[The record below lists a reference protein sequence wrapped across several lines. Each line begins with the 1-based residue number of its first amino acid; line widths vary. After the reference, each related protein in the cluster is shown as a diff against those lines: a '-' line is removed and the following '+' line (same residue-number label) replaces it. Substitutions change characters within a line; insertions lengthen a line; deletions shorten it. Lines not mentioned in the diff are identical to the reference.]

1 MKKLLTF
8 ILAVVIATTAC
19 LGLTACGT
27 DDSVQAPEWAFG
39 KDWVPCESQLD
50 TLIKLDAGTIEV
62 SIIDSVMA
70 AYYASTGE
78 YAGKIQIVEDL
89 ILAQEEYGIAGRK
102 NDKAF
107 VSKINEALI
116 ALADTKYADLISSY
130 DMGASAALDAG
141 ATNPLAGATDNSWND
156 IVTSGTINI
165 GYTVFAP
172 ICYDIVDGVPTKGF
186 DVDLANAVVAYLN
199 ETYSLSLSITWV
211 EIDWDAKE
219 TLLENGT
226 IDLIW
231 NGMTINPGRAAAMCI
246 SVPYLYNRQVAVVS
260 KTDADKYRSFMDLKG
275 AIIGFEG
282 GSAGEDVVAAE

>member
-1 MKKLLTF
+1 MKKILTF
-8 ILAVVIATTAC
+8 MLAVVMCVTAC
-19 LGLTACGT
+19 FGLSSCGETAT
-27 DDSVQAPEWAFG
+27 APEWAFG

-62 SIIDSVMA
+62 SIIDSVLA
-70 AYYASTGE
+70 AYYATTGE

-116 ALADTKYADLISSY
+116 AIADAQYASLIDAY
-130 DMGASAALDAG
+130 DMSASAALSKD
-141 ATNPLAGATDNSWND
+141 ATNPLASEADNSWNS
-156 IVTSGTINI
+156 IVSSGTINI

-172 ICYDIVDGVPTKGF
+172 ICYDVVDGVPTKGF

-199 ETYSLSLSITWV
+199 ETYSLSLTITWV

-219 TLLENGT
+219 ALLENGT

-231 NGMTINPGRAAAMCI
+231 NGMTINPERAAAMCI
-246 SVPYLYNRQVAVVS
+246 SVPYLYNRQVAVIN
-260 KTDADKYRSFMDLKG
+260 KTDAEKYRSFMDLKE
-275 AIIGFEG
+275 AIIGFED
-282 GSAGEDVVAAE
+282 GSAGESVVALD

>member
-1 MKKLLTF
+1 MKKIITLILT
-8 ILAVVIATTAC
+8 IALSLTAC
-19 LGLTACGT
+19 LGLSSCGETA
-27 DDSVQAPEWAFG
+27 EWAFG
-39 KDWVPCESQLD
+39 ADWIPCESQLD

-70 AYYASTGE
+70 AYYATTGE
-78 YAGKIQIVEDL
+78 YAGEIQIVEDL

-116 ALADTKYADLISSY
+116 AIADAEYSALIDSY
-130 DMGASAALDAG
+130 DMGASKALASS
-141 ATNPLAGATDNSWND
+141 ATNPLANENDSSWND
-156 IVTSGTINI
+156 IVSSGTINV

-172 ICYDIVDGVPTKGF
+172 ICYDIVDDVPTKGF
-186 DVDLANAVVAYLN
+186 DVDLANAVVDYLN
-199 ETYSLSLSITWV
+199 EKYSLSLTITWV

-231 NGMTINPGRAAAMCI
+231 NGMTITEERAAAMCI
-246 SVPYLYNRQVAVVS
+246 SVPYLYNRQVAVIKKS
-260 KTDADKYRSFMDLKG
+260 DANKYRSFLDIKS
-275 AIIGFEG
+275 AIIGFED
-282 GSAGEDVVAAE
+282 GSAGEAVVAR